1 MSMDR
6 LPDTSGLEISPL
18 RMAQLVKV
26 SSKVTDLMVTGVWHL
41 SYDELNIVLDLV
53 RMAAE
58 RSQEGR

>member
-1 MSMDR
+1 MSMDK
-6 LPDTSGLEISPL
+6 LPEASGSEISPF

-26 SSKVTDLMVTGVWHL
+26 SSKITDLMVNSVWQL

>member
-6 LPDTSGLEISPL
+6 LPEASGSEISPF

-26 SSKVTDLMVTGVWHL
+26 SSKITDLMVNSIWQL

-58 RSQEGR
+58 RSREGR

>member
-1 MSMDR
+1 MNIDK
-6 LPDTSGLEISPL
+6 LPDTSGSGIPPF

-26 SSKVTDLMVTGVWHL
+26 SSKITDLMVNSIWQL

-58 RSQEGR
+58 RGHEGR

>member
-6 LPDTSGLEISPL
+6 LPDTSGSEISPL

-26 SSKVTDLMVTGVWHL
+26 SSKITDLMVTGVWHL

>member
-1 MSMDR
+1 MSIDK
-6 LPDTSGLEISPL
+6 LPEASGSEISPF

-26 SSKVTDLMVTGVWHL
+26 SSKITDLMVNSVWQL

>member
-1 MSMDR
+1 MSMDK
-6 LPDTSGLEISPL
+6 LPEASGSEISPF

-26 SSKVTDLMVTGVWHL
+26 SSKITDLMVTGVWHL

>member
-6 LPDTSGLEISPL
+6 LPEASGSEISPF

-26 SSKVTDLMVTGVWHL
+26 SSKITDLMVNSIWQL

>member
-1 MSMDR
+1 MNVDK
-6 LPDTSGLEISPL
+6 LPDASGTEISPY

-26 SSKVTDLMVTGVWHL
+26 SSKITDLMVSSIWQL

-58 RSQEGR
+58 RSHEGR

>member
-1 MSMDR
+1 MSADR
-6 LPDTSGLEISPL
+6 LSDASGSGIPPF

-26 SSKVTDLMVTGVWHL
+26 SSKITDLMVNSVWQL

-58 RSQEGR
+58 RGHEGR